1 MSVLAAIVVFC
12 TTYAL
17 ILPAIT
23 LSSEEREQLES
34 VIAQIDLLP
43 SQEEI
48 TQKASYYDSL
58 GDDKGYNAYMTA
70 LTKQVIDAFDAY
82 ANLPDKQQEQV
93 ENVQKLMD
101 LEPIWSAR
109 TIDIKDSLTVYQIN
123 KYSQATTTLVQGG
136 SVKAKLG
143 SGMSFKYWSLIVV
156 EKNSSGKLYV
166 SQYVTDYVSKLD
178 YSASTS
184 DGFVLLLYQTSV
196 NASVG
201 DEVTV
206 SFTYKNTTGAYK
218 SSGYGT
224 ITFGTESPPKP
235 EKDNTSKLSIVQGA
249 DTNDLIEVNL
259 YDYDTSINTLYDRN
273 NKYPGYQQD
282 NGTQSVGSTYSKFG
296 FNFGNNI
303 TSDLAAGHTSVTNQ
317 GGTINTTTDGAN
329 SPIEGAILDRLGSD
343 GQPALA
349 DGTSLGYL
357 FSNSSYATKQNKNSI
372 NGLFQYDATTASYYF
387 NSRENHAQ
395 FNSEDDTFTLYE
407 QIISSNF
414 MMYPFGNFL
423 PFNDIVHQSA
433 QATTIDKAYLQT
445 IAQNALYKYNKG
457 YGSEYY
463 TLGTQLNNFIS
474 LMDKNYSSWSSIDCM
489 NEYFKAAGI
498 DRTFSKEEE
507 LVQKIYS
514 IDYDEPTDFYFG
526 MEMKMNFRFPKNGL
540 TGADGKQ
547 PMVFNFT
554 GDDDVWIYV
563 DDILFLDLSGIHRH
577 VGGEIDFT
585 NGIVKYYSLDVD
597 TGEVSDTPYK
607 TVKFSELVDSQY
619 LNEKGTFKDYSSH
632 SFNFYYMERGAGSGV
647 CRMNFNLPPIR
658 KNSISVTKEL
668 SVDGREASLLGDPD
682 FRFQVLCEN
691 GKDLFIGANT
701 EYDILNS
708 AGVKIGT
715 GITDEN
721 GVFKIKAEQTAVFND
736 IPEDAGKY
744 FVRELLDVGAYEQ
757 YATIIIDGN
766 SKTTDNNVTIGSD
779 VFMGADSSVKD
790 VSDGSTS
797 FHFNNSINLKKVGS
811 LSISKALKE
820 YSPSKTPRSY
830 DFNVMLDG
838 KPIPIGTEYTVG
850 SETRT
855 VTQEG
860 IITISADETA
870 ILTGI
875 VAGSIFTVRETS
887 ASAEGYVVS
896 YTKDGQLLTEDYAE
910 GMILSSAMVEV
921 LINNSEKGVDFLIP
935 VKKTLEEADGKDYT
949 FVMQLERIKAFDD
962 MTLYEPSLVKTLPI
976 TVCDESVQTSF
987 EVGISQA
994 LLGSLPQK
1002 LYFRITEQQSDEY
1015 ENITYDKSVYVVE
1028 VTVSNDSGY
1037 VNADITGIWKDG
1049 IKQDDGDGLIRFT
1062 NRLIH
1067 YELPKTGST
1076 GTTVYSVGGS
1086 LLVFAAILG
1095 LYISHKRRREDVL
1108 TP

>member
-1 MSVLAAIVVFC
+1 M
-12 TTYAL
+12 

-23 LSSEEREQLES
+23 LSSEQRSKLES

-43 SQEEI
+43 TQEEI
-48 TQKASYYDSL
+48 TQKASYYDTL
-58 GDDKGYNAYMTA
+58 GDDEGYNAYMTA
-70 LTKQVIDAFDAY
+70 LTKQVTETFDEY
-82 ANLPDKQQEQV
+82 ANLPDELQEQV

-101 LEPIWSAR
+101 LEAIWSVQ
-109 TIDIKDSLTVYQIN
+109 TMDIKGTLTVYQIN

-136 SVKAKLG
+136 SVQTKLG
-143 SGMSFKYWSLIVV
+143 SGMSYTYWDVIVV

-166 SQYVTDYVSKLD
+166 SQYVTADGSKLN
-178 YSASTS
+178 YAATTS

-224 ITFGTESPPKP
+224 VTFGTESPPKP
-235 EKDNTSKLSIVQGA
+235 EKDNTSKLSVVQGA

-259 YDYDTSINTLYDRN
+259 YDYDTSINTLYNSN

-282 NGTQSVGSTYSKFG
+282 NGTTSVGSTYSKYG

-329 SPIEGAILDRLGSD
+329 SPISGAISTKLGSD
-343 GQPALA
+343 GKPALA

-357 FSNSSYATKQNKNSI
+357 FSNSSYAKKQNKNSI
-372 NGLFQYDATTASYYF
+372 NGLFQYDASTASYYF

-395 FNSEDDTFTLYE
+395 FNSENDTFTLYE
-407 QIISSNF
+407 QIITSNF

-433 QATTIDKAYLQT
+433 QVTSIDKAYLQT
-445 IAQNALYKYNKG
+445 VAQNAIYKYNNG
-457 YGSEYY
+457 AGSEYN
-463 TLGTQLNNFIS
+463 TLGTQLNNFVS
-474 LMDKNYSSWSSIDCM
+474 LMDKNYSSWNSIDCM
-489 NEYFKAAGI
+489 NQYFKTAGI
-498 DRTFSKEEE
+498 NRTFSADED

-547 PMVFNFT
+547 PMVFYFT

-563 DDILFLDLSGIHRH
+563 DDILFLDLTGIHRH

-585 NGIVKYYSLDVD
+585 NGVVKYYSLDVD

-632 SFNFYYMERGAGSGV
+632 SFSFYYMERGAGSGV

-668 SVDGREASLLGDPD
+668 SVEGRDAELLGNPD
-682 FRFQVLCEN
+682 FSFQVLSEN
-691 GKDLFIGANT
+691 GDELFIGANT
-701 EYDILNS
+701 EYDLLNS

-766 SKTTDNNVTIGSD
+766 SKTTDNNVTVGSD
-779 VFMGADSSVKD
+779 TFVGADSSVKD

-797 FHFNNSINLKKVGS
+797 FHFNNSVDLKKVGS
-811 LSISKALKE
+811 ISISKSLKE
-820 YSPSKTPRSY
+820 YNPSKTLRSFN
-830 DFNVMLDG
+830 FNVTLDG
-838 KPIPIGTEYTVG
+838 NPVPVGTEYTVG
-850 SETRT
+850 QEIRT

-870 ILTGI
+870 VLTGI

-887 ASAEGYVVS
+887 DSAEGYVVG
-896 YTKDGQLLTEDYAE
+896 YVKDGQLLTEDYAE
-910 GMILSSAMVEV
+910 GMILSATTVEILV
-921 LINNSEKGVDFLIP
+921 KNSEKGVDFVIP
-935 VKKTLEEADGKDYT
+935 IEKILEEADEKDYT
-949 FVMQLERIKAFDD
+949 CVIELERVTAFDD
-962 MTLYEPSLVKTLPI
+962 MTPYEPSLVKTLPI
-976 TVCDESVQTSF
+976 TVSKETVQASF

-994 LLGSLPQK
+994 TLGSLPQK
-1002 LYFRITEQQSDEY
+1002 MYFRITEQQSDEY
-1015 ENITYDKSVYVVE
+1015 ENMIYDESVYVVE
-1028 VTVSNDSGY
+1028 VTVSNDSEY
-1037 VNADITGIWKDG
+1037 VNADITGVWKDG
-1049 IKQDDGDGLIRFT
+1049 IKLDDGDDLIRFT

-1067 YELPKTGST
+1067 YELPQTGST

-1086 LLVFAAILG
+1086 LIVFAAILG
-1095 LYISHKRRREDVL
+1095 LYIKLKRRREDVSS
-1108 TP
+1108 P